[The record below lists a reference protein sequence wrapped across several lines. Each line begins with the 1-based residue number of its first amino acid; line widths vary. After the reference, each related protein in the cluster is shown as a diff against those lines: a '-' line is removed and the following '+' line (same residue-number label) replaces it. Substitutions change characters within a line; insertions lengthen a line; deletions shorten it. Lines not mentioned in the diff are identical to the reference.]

1 VQLRLSAIDDITLD
15 ISGQFMALLDA
26 DQPQGTD
33 STEPAEEED
42 DSASAGPIAIAVD
55 MDDAPAAEVNPA

>member
-1 VQLRLSAIDDITLD
+1 MQLRLSAIDDITLD

-26 DQPQGTD
+26 DQPHGTD
-33 STEPAEEED
+33 GTEPAEDED
-42 DSASAGPIAIAVD
+42 DSAAAGPIAFAVD